1 MVPGQFGNLGRNALT
16 GPAVWNWDFSAI
28 KNFPITEK
36 HSVQFRFE
44 TFNFPNHPAL
54 GNPITTYNSPYFGQ
68 VRDTVTGGN
77 PSRGTAYDM
86 RQLQF
91 ALKYLF

>member
-28 KNFPITEK
+28 KTFPIKEK

-44 TFNFPNHPAL
+44 TFNFPKHPVL
-54 GNPITTYNSPYFGQ
+54 GNLITTYFSGYLRRVPALASEGRPPIPKSPKN
-68 VRDTVTGGN
+68 R
-77 PSRGTAYDM
+77 
-86 RQLQF
+86 
-91 ALKYLF
+91 LFYHERS